1 MPEGVAA
8 APRQPRAGECARG
21 ALDLGLVL
29 PFSVAGRGLAWER
42 HERSWA

>member
-21 ALDLGLVL
+21 ALDLGLLL
-29 PFSVAGRGLAWER
+29 PGCVAGRELVWER
-42 HERSWA
+42 REWSWA